1 MDPRIFVLV
10 VAVTLVGWVLLSRWW
25 APESRCVLI
34 SWSNG
39 PEGGSPRDAAVVG
52 GQPRQANFRSLD
64 RNAADGGGI

>member
-39 PEGGSPRDAAVVG
+39 PEGGSPRDAPVVG
-52 GQPRQANFRSLD
+52 WATATGKFQIIGPECC
-64 RNAADGGGI
+64 

>member
-39 PEGGSPRDAAVVG
+39 PGGGSSRDAPILGWVTATG
-52 GQPRQANFRSLD
+52 KFQIIGPECC
-64 RNAADGGGI
+64 